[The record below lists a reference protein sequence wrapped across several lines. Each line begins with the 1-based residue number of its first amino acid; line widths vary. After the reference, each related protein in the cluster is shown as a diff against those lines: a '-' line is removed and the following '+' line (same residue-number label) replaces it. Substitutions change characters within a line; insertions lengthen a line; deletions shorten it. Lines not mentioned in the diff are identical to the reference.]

1 LKSIELSVPVFT
13 EGKPVKNHRKPKSR
27 NTVTNTRDNLS
38 ETKKVRND
46 PLGCPMHPDLALALE
61 FSDAILA
68 SAALMANLL
77 RDLRPDASTRV
88 MSETVKLAEANF
100 RVFRRRVLKEAA
112 GGSSL

>member
-1 LKSIELSVPVFT
+1 M
-13 EGKPVKNHRKPKSR
+13 KNHRKPKSR